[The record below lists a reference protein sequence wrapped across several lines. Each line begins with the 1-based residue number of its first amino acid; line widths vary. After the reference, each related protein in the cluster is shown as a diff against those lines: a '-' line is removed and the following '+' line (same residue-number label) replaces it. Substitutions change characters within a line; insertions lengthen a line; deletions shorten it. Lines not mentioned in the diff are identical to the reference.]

1 MKNFG
6 KYLRENRLVTASEL
20 EEALKSQVVYG
31 GRLGTNLVEL
41 ELLSP
46 EDLILHLALFT
57 GIAAA
62 APERLQNPERAALK
76 AVPIALVRCHSLLA
90 LELEGDVLHV
100 AMLDPRDSGQIRDV
114 AQATGRRV
122 QPYVV
127 PETELLLALEKH
139 LGICRPLRFVRAMR
153 QRAQELLLTNEVP
166 PEAAPAHAAR
176 ERAMDALGIGP
187 LSNEEELLDADS
199 FMSLHADLARAREAA
214 ESNGARVE
222 SQGQSSEPTS
232 VVPTVAQKPPA
243 VPPSTLAEVVAVE
256 AEIAQASDRDQVAA
270 LALRLA
276 RAYVPAVAL
285 FVVHPDAI
293 MGFCAEGLDRGVEGI
308 VIPVGADSVFA
319 QPAATGEGYRGP
331 PPDHGLDERILRL
344 LGRADVGEMVVLPLV
359 IRDRVVNVLYADSG
373 DQRLPETAMAALEAV
388 CACVSQAYERI
399 ILYRKSLAE

>member
-6 KYLRENRLVTASEL
+6 KYLRENRLLTASEL

-57 GIAAA
+57 GIAAVP
-62 APERLQNPERAALK
+62 PERLQNPERAALK
-76 AVPIALVRCHSLLA
+76 AVPIELARCHSLLA

-100 AMLDPRDSGQIRDV
+100 AMLDPRDSCQIRDV

-139 LGICRPLRFVRAMR
+139 LGICRPLRFVSAMR

-214 ESNGARVE
+214 ENSGAPVE

-243 VPPSTLAEVVAVE
+243 VPPSTLAEVAAVE

-293 MGFCAEGLDRGVEGI
+293 MGFRAEGLDQGVEGV
-308 VIPVGADSVFA
+308 VIPL
-319 QPAATGEGYRGP
+319 AAGSP
-331 PPDHGLDERILRL
+331 
-344 LGRADVGEMVVLPLV
+344 
-359 IRDRVVNVLYADSG
+359 
-373 DQRLPETAMAALEAV
+373 
-388 CACVSQAYERI
+388 
-399 ILYRKSLAE
+399 